1 MSNWSKLDQL
11 LVRLTEGDVPGC
23 GVVVMQ
29 NNQVVHEAYAGYA
42 DVERGIK
49 VDENSIFRHAS
60 STKLFTYVIGMMLY
74 EEGRF
79 RFTDPIGAYLPEW
92 KKPVKVV
99 YTGRG
104 ERKIVPAERE
114 ITIRDAFSMTCGLP
128 YCMGPTVHDESN
140 PTIAAMA
147 KGVRA
152 ISENGRIPTL
162 REEVRAASQA
172 PLMFEPGSHWLYGFG
187 SEIVGALVET
197 ITGKTVRRNM
207 QERLIEPLGLQNTA
221 TLLGKE
227 MMERLVTCYEITED
241 HREIPMPHEQE
252 DILKP
257 GSVPEGARANLNSNC
272 RDFAVFLSML
282 ANGGTYQGIRLLG
295 RKSIDLMRTNQLGRE
310 ALEDFRSSN
319 GNDLAGYGY
328 GLGVRTLMDKAPGG
342 NNGSI
347 GEFGW
352 SGGYGT
358 WALADPE
365 EHLAIFYAQNT
376 RGQHAEENHILV
388 RQTVYGC
395 LE

>member
-1 MSNWSKLDQL
+1 MK
-11 LVRLTEGDVPGC
+11 
-23 GVVVMQ
+23 
-29 NNQVVHEAYAGYA
+29 
-42 DVERGIK
+42 
-49 VDENSIFRHAS
+49 
-60 STKLFTYVIGMMLY
+60 
-74 EEGRF
+74 
-79 RFTDPIGAYLPEW
+79 
-92 KKPVKVV
+92 
-99 YTGRG
+99 
-104 ERKIVPAERE
+104 
-114 ITIRDAFSMTCGLP
+114 
-128 YCMGPTVHDESN
+128 
-140 PTIAAMA
+140 
-147 KGVRA
+147 
-152 ISENGRIPTL
+152 
-162 REEVRAASQA
+162 
-172 PLMFEPGSHWLYGFG
+172 
-187 SEIVGALVET
+187 
-197 ITGKTVRRNM
+197 
-207 QERLIEPLGLQNTA
+207 ERLIEPLGLQNTA

-282 ANGGTYQGIRLLG
+282 ANGGTYQGVHLLS

-319 GNDLAGYGY
+319 GRDLAGYGY

>member
-1 MSNWSKLDQL
+1 
-11 LVRLTEGDVPGC
+11 
-23 GVVVMQ
+23 
-29 NNQVVHEAYAGYA
+29 
-42 DVERGIK
+42 
-49 VDENSIFRHAS
+49 
-60 STKLFTYVIGMMLY
+60 
-74 EEGRF
+74 
-79 RFTDPIGAYLPEW
+79 
-92 KKPVKVV
+92 
-99 YTGRG
+99 
-104 ERKIVPAERE
+104 
-114 ITIRDAFSMTCGLP
+114 
-128 YCMGPTVHDESN
+128 
-140 PTIAAMA
+140 
-147 KGVRA
+147 
-152 ISENGRIPTL
+152 
-162 REEVRAASQA
+162 
-172 PLMFEPGSHWLYGFG
+172 MFEPGSHWLYGFG

-282 ANGGTYQGIRLLG
+282 ANGGTYQGVHLLS

-319 GNDLAGYGY
+319 GRDLAGYGY

>member
-162 REEVRAASQA
+162 QVC
-172 PLMFEPGSHWLYGFG
+172 P
-187 SEIVGALVET
+187 T
-197 ITGKTVRRNM
+197 IR
-207 QERLIEPLGLQNTA
+207 
-221 TLLGKE
+221 
-227 MMERLVTCYEITED
+227 
-241 HREIPMPHEQE
+241 
-252 DILKP
+252 
-257 GSVPEGARANLNSNC
+257 
-272 RDFAVFLSML
+272 
-282 ANGGTYQGIRLLG
+282 
-295 RKSIDLMRTNQLGRE
+295 
-310 ALEDFRSSN
+310 
-319 GNDLAGYGY
+319 
-328 GLGVRTLMDKAPGG
+328 
-342 NNGSI
+342 
-347 GEFGW
+347 
-352 SGGYGT
+352 
-358 WALADPE
+358 
-365 EHLAIFYAQNT
+365 
-376 RGQHAEENHILV
+376 
-388 RQTVYGC
+388 
-395 LE
+395 